1 MALCLLSANNGRLQ
15 GQFNFT
21 EDLLRYRR
29 TLNWMLLIA
38 DYRGI
43 LDLSEE
49 QLKEWAI
56 LDTFDVLSPMYPN
69 FAINKK

>member
-1 MALCLLSANNGRLQ
+1 
-15 GQFNFT
+15 
-21 EDLLRYRR
+21 
-29 TLNWMLLIA
+29 MLLIA